1 MSGSVPGHIFR
12 EYDIRG
18 VADRDLSDAIAHG
31 IGRAFGAMLAEGS
44 GGSGNDLLR
53 VAVGRDCRLSS
64 PRLFAALVKGLIE
77 SGMHVIEIGE
87 GPTPMLYFAA
97 HHLGTDGA
105 IMITGSHN
113 PGDENGFK
121 MMRGKASFFG
131 PDIQALK
138 ARIEKGDFGPQKE
151 GEGRHEK
158 TDVQDAYVEEMKK
171 RFDFSKAKGL
181 SFVVDAGNGAGGPL
195 AIRTMKALGLA
206 PEPLFCEMDGRFP
219 NHHPDPTVL
228 KNIETLIERVRASKA
243 RVGIAY
249 DGDADRLG
257 AVDENGDVIWGDKLM
272 ILFSRALLKE
282 RAGASIIGEVKC
294 SQTLYDDIAKHGGDP
309 IVWKTGH
316 SLIKTKMKET
326 GALLAGEMSGHL
338 FFADRYFGYDD
349 AIYASLRLL
358 EILSNDPRPLSEM
371 LADVPKTFTTPE
383 LRVDCPDAIK
393 FQVVAAVTKHFKAAG
408 NEVLDIDG
416 ARISFGAN
424 EEPAAGAG
432 AGAGP
437 GKAAP
442 PKWGLVRA
450 SNTGPILVMRFE
462 AGSAE
467 ELDAIQKQVEAVVA
481 EERAKLA
488 S

>member
-1 MSGSVPGHIFR
+1 MSVAVPGHIFR

-18 VADRDLSDAIAHG
+18 VAERDLSDSIAHG
-31 IGRAFGAMLAEGS
+31 IGRGFGAMLSEGRS
-44 GGSGNDLLR
+44 EKEPLR

-64 PRLFAALVKGLIE
+64 PRLFAALVKGLVE
-77 SGMHVIEIGE
+77 AGAKVIDIGE
-87 GPTPMLYFAA
+87 GPTPKLYFAA

-105 IMITGSHN
+105 VMITGSHN

-131 PDIQALK
+131 PEIQTLK
-138 ARIEKGDFGPQKE
+138 GRIEKSDFGPIKD
-151 GEGRHEK
+151 GNVEK
-158 TDVQDAYVEEMKK
+158 QDVEDAYVAEMKK
-171 RFDFSKAKGL
+171 RFDFSKVKGL
-181 SFVVDAGNGAGGPL
+181 PFVVDAGNGAGGPL
-195 AIRTMKALGLA
+195 ALATMKALGLE
-206 PEPLFCEMDGRFP
+206 PDPLFCDMDGRFP

-228 KNIETLIERVRASKA
+228 ENIAALVARVKATKA

-282 RAGASIIGEVKC
+282 RAGATILGEVKC
-294 SQTLYDDIAKHGGDP
+294 SQTLYDDIAKHGGKP
-309 IVWKTGH
+309 VVWKTGH

-358 EILSNDPRPLSEM
+358 EILANDPRPLSAM

-393 FQVVAAVTKHFKAAG
+393 FKVVAAVTKHFKDAG
-408 NEVLDIDG
+408 NDVLDIDG
-416 ARISFGAN
+416 ARISFAAKGA
-424 EEPAAGAG
+424 
-432 AGAGP
+432 
-437 GKAAP
+437 KSDDP

-450 SNTGPILVMRFE
+450 SNTGPVLVMRFE
-462 AGSAE
+462 AGTAP
-467 ELDAIQKQVEAVVA
+467 ELETIRRQVEAVVTA
-481 EERAKLA
+481 ERAKLA